1 MKKRRLA
8 FLSAFLV
15 FAMILLGSIVQAQS
29 KKELEKSL
37 TATTLAKDSIK
48 KLLTDVS
55 NKYDSVTKAC
65 LAYDAMYKII
75 KEKIVHCDF
84 KPATIG
90 KVADSMQISVDS
102 AFKKT
107 KARFVSLRDSV
118 KMLAHRSDSLRT
130 EISHLGFVVNKYIG
144 KGTIPA
150 DKKDLS
156 GSWDFN
162 VRWYKIADDS
172 IQSGINLMAS
182 SPDSNSVKR
191 LVFLDFETV
200 EVFFN
205 KGDSV
210 KCFYHVNSFAKDK
223 PWTMDVTR
231 GTKTNIRLN
240 ANPFDG
246 ELYVSYRKNKG
257 YYYGFMR
264 KK

>member
-1 MKKRRLA
+1 
-8 FLSAFLV
+8 
-15 FAMILLGSIVQAQS
+15 
-29 KKELEKSL
+29 
-37 TATTLAKDSIK
+37 
-48 KLLTDVS
+48 
-55 NKYDSVTKAC
+55 
-65 LAYDAMYKII
+65 
-75 KEKIVHCDF
+75 
-84 KPATIG
+84 
-90 KVADSMQISVDS
+90 
-102 AFKKT
+102 
-107 KARFVSLRDSV
+107 
-118 KMLAHRSDSLRT
+118 MLAHRSDSLRT